1 MSLYEDLP
9 WLPAATRAVQERA
22 PGMSYQDAETL
33 ALVAVGGA
41 HALLKIE
48 FLADLADVLTELG
61 ETGAATWVD
70 EACSAARSSLAE
82 QAAYREGT

>member
-1 MSLYEDLP
+1 MSLHEDLP

-22 PGMSYQDAETL
+22 PGMSHQDAETL

-48 FLADLADVLTELG
+48 FLADLSDVLTELG

-70 EACSAARSSLAE
+70 EVCSAARSGLAG
-82 QAAYREGT
+82 QVAYREGT